1 MKSETMAGDILGSY
15 LGNFYLIW
23 RFETSF
29 GAILD
34 LFEGVSLWIWVEI
47 SIFFKSPFFFRLDQE
62 YILGMFSGFKG
73 HHLFSKDVRLWL
85 YVKISIL

>member
-34 LFEGVSLWIWVEI
+34 
-47 SIFFKSPFFFRLDQE
+47 FF
-62 YILGMFSGFKG
+62 
-73 HHLFSKDVRLWL
+73 
-85 YVKISIL
+85 